1 MRTGTAPLIT
11 IRRTQIEDREPI
23 RAILE
28 DTDVFN
34 RDEIE
39 IAMEL
44 IDAFLSDPNKNDYNV
59 YSAIDPEGDVV
70 GYTCIGPTPLTDGT
84 FDLYWIAVKPS
95 THQRGI
101 GKELLKYSEDLAG
114 AHGGRLLIAE
124 TSSQPKYENTRAFYL
139 RNSYLEIARIKDY
152 YKIGDDLVV
161 YGKYLSQHR
170 GT

>member
-11 IRRTQIEDREPI
+11 IRKTHHEDREPI

-28 DTDVFN
+28 DTNVFN
-34 RDEIE
+34 REEIE
-39 IAMEL
+39 VAMEL
-44 IDAFLSDPNKNDYNV
+44 IDAFLGDPSQNDYDIH
-59 YSAIDPEGDVV
+59 SAIDPDGNVV
-70 GYTCIGPTPLTDGT
+70 GYSCIGPTPLTDGT

-95 THQRGI
+95 AHQRGI
-101 GKELLKYSEDLAG
+101 GKELLKYSENLAG
-114 AHGGRLLIAE
+114 SKGGRLLIAE
-124 TSSQPKYENTRAFYL
+124 TSSQPKYEKTRAFYV
-139 RNSYLEIARIKDY
+139 RNNYLEIARIKDY